1 MKKLSPDTKLILAG
15 VGAIVTLVLA
25 LVDLLPMVL
34 REIMIV
40 AALVLSILYIY
51 FFYKNPENRKYRR
64 KLPKDDEK

>member
-1 MKKLSPDTKLILAG
+1 MKKLSPDAKLILAG

-40 AALVLSILYIY
+40 AALVLSVLYIY